1 MRPLRTFL
9 LALMLAASAAA
20 SAQQAG
26 DFDIAALA
34 GGAQDVLA
42 RTPDREVDGL
52 FQALHGAMRR
62 PDEARAICGLFDD
75 GADRG
80 LDGLNA
86 VALRLQPDSRQRFAD
101 AIAAALVAG
110 LQGQPQRYDAAAAAQ
125 SLKSNAA
132 RAAILH
138 DGFSAGLAENASADA
153 RCTTLGQML
162 DVLGQR
168 PQPERASVLRL
179 LLSQGLSQAAA
190 R

>member
-1 MRPLRTFL
+1 MRPLQTLAAALL
-9 LALMLAASAAA
+9 LARPFAAP
-20 SAQQAG
+20 AQQAG
-26 DFDIAALA
+26 EFDLAALV

-62 PDEARAICGLFDD
+62 PDDARAICGLFDD
-75 GADRG
+75 GADRS

-86 VALRLQPDSRQRFAD
+86 AAMRLQPDSRQRFAD
-101 AIAAALVAG
+101 AIGAALVAG
-110 LQGQPQRYDAAAAAQ
+110 LQGQAQPYDEAAAAQ

-138 DGFSAGLAENASADA
+138 DGFSAGLADGASADA
-153 RCTTLGQML
+153 RCSTLGQML
-162 DVLGQR
+162 DVLDQR

-179 LLSQGLSQAAA
+179 LLSQGLRQAA